1 MTSNEEDKNILLLN
15 EIEKVYEREL
25 ERKKTL
31 ESKATNVI
39 TVSGI
44 MVTLLFGFSAF
55 LFQAGF
61 DSLLL
66 FHISIFASVLSAI
79 IALWLSLYS
88 LKITGY
94 SYVFGEDPK
103 CNVHLDDII
112 EQYKTFPKDKTIARI
127 TDSYVVAITEN
138 SRFNDDN
145 AKRVRKSQ
153 RWLFVSLLIIA
164 IMIGLTLL
172 PLVISAFYRLMF

>member
-1 MTSNEEDKNILLLN
+1 MVFL
-15 EIEKVYEREL
+15 V
-25 ERKKTL
+25 
-31 ESKATNVI
+31 SKAI
-39 TVSGI
+39 REE
-44 MVTLLFGFSAF
+44 
-55 LFQAGF
+55 
-61 DSLLL
+61 LLL

-79 IALWLSLYS
+79 IALWLSLSS

-145 AKRVRKSQ
+145 VKGSVNHKGGCSF
-153 RWLFVSLLIIA
+153 LF
-164 IMIGLTLL
+164 
-172 PLVISAFYRLMF
+172 